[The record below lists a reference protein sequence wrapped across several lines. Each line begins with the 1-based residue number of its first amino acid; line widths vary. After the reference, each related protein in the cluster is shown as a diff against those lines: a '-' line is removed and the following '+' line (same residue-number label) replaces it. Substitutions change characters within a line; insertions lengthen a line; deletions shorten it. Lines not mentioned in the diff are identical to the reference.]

1 MGDTEREIASRIS
14 DLLGKN
20 GQVNYLILEHQ
31 VSPILKR
38 DYVEAESIQSAS
50 GVNSHF
56 FIEVGKAKAPI
67 HMSEVEEPRFL
78 ATLMVKENLSHFL
91 ALERLEEEKEKL
103 GDEAFY
109 LYGLVQVWVEG
120 EDKERD
126 LYYKAGVALRKVN

>member
-31 VSPILKR
+31 VSPTLKR

-56 FIEVGKAKAPI
+56 FTNTGKTMTPI
-67 HMSEVEEPRFL
+67 HMSELEEIRSL
-78 ATLMVKENLSHFL
+78 ATIMVKENLSHFL
-91 ALERLEEEKEKL
+91 ALERLEEEKQKL
-103 GDEAFY
+103 GDEALY
-109 LYGLVQVWVEG
+109 LYGLIQVWVRG